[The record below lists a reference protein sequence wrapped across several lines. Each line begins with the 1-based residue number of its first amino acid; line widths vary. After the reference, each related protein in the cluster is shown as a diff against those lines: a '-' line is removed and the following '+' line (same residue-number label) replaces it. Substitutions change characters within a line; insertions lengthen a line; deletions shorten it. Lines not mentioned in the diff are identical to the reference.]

1 MNALSQYYYDEL
13 KDLYDFLKNNEVDE
27 DDYYGIEYTLP
38 NDDKARKLTKI
49 IPYWVRYENGKYFI
63 GTSEEEY
70 SFDSFDDLFF
80 NFVLYDG
87 KKFTDENIDIDFI
100 M

>member
-1 MNALSQYYYDEL
+1 MNLNSQYIYDEL
-13 KDLYDFLKNNEVDE
+13 KKIYEHLQYDELEE
-27 DDYYGIEYTLP
+27 EEYNGMEYALP

-49 IPYWVRYENGKYFI
+49 IPYWLGYENGKYLI

-70 SFDSFDDLFF
+70 SYDSLDDLFN

-87 KKFTDENIDIDFI
+87 KKLTDENIDVVFDV
-100 M
+100 